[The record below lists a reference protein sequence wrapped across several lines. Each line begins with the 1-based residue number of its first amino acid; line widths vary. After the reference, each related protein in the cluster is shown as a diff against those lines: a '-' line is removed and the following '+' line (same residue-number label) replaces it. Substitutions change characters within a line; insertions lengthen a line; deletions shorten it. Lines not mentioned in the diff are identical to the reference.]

1 MSSKQSRKAR
11 KFVSIIGLPIIL
23 LAGPVL
29 MYLFLNNK
37 DNPINRL
44 VIWLSPYRKLSKY
57 LIAQAK
63 LESADFTSNIYNKT
77 NNPLGMGKAYK
88 RKQLGEIES
97 SNVFE
102 RGHTNPIQKYR
113 NDTQG
118 FRDMFL
124 WYDYGNFP
132 VAVSSAYQYVR
143 ELKKRGYFG
152 APEDAY
158 LAGLSS
164 HL

>member
-1 MSSKQSRKAR
+1 M
-11 KFVSIIGLPIIL
+11 
-23 LAGPVL
+23 
-29 MYLFLNNK
+29 
-37 DNPINRL
+37 
-44 VIWLSPYRKLSKY
+44 
-57 LIAQAK
+57 AQAK

-88 RKQLGEIES
+88 RKQLGEVSS

-102 RGHTNPIQKYR
+102 AGHTNPIQKYR

-124 WYDYGNFP
+124 WYEYGNFP
-132 VAVSSAYQYVR
+132 TSVPNAATYVR
-143 ELKKRGYFG
+143 ELKNRRYFG

-158 LAGLSS
+158 LAGLTS